1 MARTVVTQDMIKQI
15 NELYLKIKTYSGVAR
30 EVGISPSTVKKYII
44 PNYQSEENI
53 KKIIFK
59 KEDIP
64 ELSFEKF
71 KNLEDWGSLC
81 NLTDEE
87 KEEIKELW
95 NEILM

>member
-1 MARTVVTQDMIKQI
+1 MARTVVTQEMIKQI

-30 EVGISPSTVKKYII
+30 EIGIAPSTVKKYII
-44 PNYQSEENI
+44 PNYQSEDSI
-53 KKIIFK
+53 KKKIFQ

-64 ELSFEKF
+64 KLSFEKF
-71 KNLEDWGSLC
+71 KNLNDWGELC
-81 NLTDEE
+81 FLSESE

>member
-30 EVGISPSTVKKYII
+30 EVGIAPTTVKKYII

-53 KKIIFK
+53 KKVVFK

-87 KEEIKELW
+87 KEEVKELW

>member
-1 MARTVVTQDMIKQI
+1 MARTIVTQDMIKQI

-30 EVGISPSTVKKYII
+30 EVCISPSTVKKYII

>member
-30 EVGISPSTVKKYII
+30 EVGIAPTTVKKYII

-87 KEEIKELW
+87 KEEVKELW

>member
-1 MARTVVTQDMIKQI
+1 MARTIVTQDMIKQI
-15 NELYLKIKTYSGVAR
+15 NELYLRIKTYSGVAR

>member
-87 KEEIKELW
+87 KEEVKELW

>member
-1 MARTVVTQDMIKQI
+1 MARTIVTQDMIKQI

-30 EVGISPSTVKKYII
+30 EVGISPSAVKKYII

-71 KNLEDWGSLC
+71 KNLEDRGSLR
-81 NLTDEE
+81 NLTDED

>member
-30 EVGISPSTVKKYII
+30 EVGIAPTTVKKYII

>member
-1 MARTVVTQDMIKQI
+1 MARTIVTQDMIKQI

>member
-15 NELYLKIKTYSGVAR
+15 NELYLNIKTYSGVAR
-30 EVGISPSTVKKYII
+30 EVGIAPTTVKKYII